1 MDATRLVLRGKFI
14 DFNAYV
20 RQASWI
26 NHLRFYYNQQKK
38 GKLNQTKQKEENAK
52 SGNQWNRKQ
61 NTIKKHNEI
70 KVPSLKRWRLLINLY
85 LHWWGI
91 KEGRHKPLK
100 LGRKEG
106 TSVTLQKWKEFLSEN
121 RRGRNISQL
130 ILGSQYSPIPKP
142 NKDITSKE
150 NFRPMFLTNIDAK
163 IFSKIISN
171 LNLAKSKEKEKW
183 HTRAKGDSFMKCKDG
198 LTSKNQVM

>member
-38 GKLNQTKQKEENAK
+38 SKLNQTKQKEENAK

-100 LGRKEG
+100 LGKKEG
-106 TSVTLQKWKEFLSEN
+106 TSLTLQKWKEFLSEN

-130 ILGSQYSPIPKP
+130 ILGSQYSPNTK
-142 NKDITSKE
+142 
-150 NFRPMFLTNIDAK
+150 AK
-163 IFSKIISN
+163 QRHHK
-171 LNLAKSKEKEKW
+171 
-183 HTRAKGDSFMKCKDG
+183 
-198 LTSKNQVM
+198 